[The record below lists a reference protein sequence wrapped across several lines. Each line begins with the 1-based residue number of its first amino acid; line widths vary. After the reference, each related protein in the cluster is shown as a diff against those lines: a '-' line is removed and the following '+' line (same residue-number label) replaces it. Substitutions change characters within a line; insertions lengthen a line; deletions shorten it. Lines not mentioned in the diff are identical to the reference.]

1 MRFVLIGQPNCGKS
15 TLFNQVSGYKAET
28 GNFSGTSVT
37 YIESKV
43 RVAGDVIDLVD
54 LPGTYSLVG
63 SNPAEREVFKY
74 LTSNDYDVIL
84 NVIDASHLSLGLCLT
99 MELLEINKPII
110 LILNM
115 MDEADH
121 NGIHVDTR
129 QLQDLLGLSVVPMI
143 ANKGR
148 GVKDAFI
155 EAYRIGKLGLL
166 TLRQQYSTDL
176 EERISEV
183 AKLCGEVAI
192 ILPSDSMAIKLLEG
206 DETIIDLVKTI
217 SPELAGIIE
226 SRRQE
231 ISSKFHEST
240 DWVISSERH
249 RKANTIANKVTKQ
262 GERRLNVRDRLDSY
276 LLHPFWGYVF
286 LVVILYGFFQA
297 IYSIGSLIEPPIL
310 ESFSFLQ
317 NWILKGIPHS
327 GFLYEV
333 LVGLIQGIS
342 GGIAIVLPYLMPFLI
357 GLGILEDTGYLPR
370 VAFLMDA
377 LMHKLGLHGRAI
389 VPFILGYGCNVP
401 SIMSTRLIED
411 KKERFIAAALATM
424 VPCAARLAVVFGLV
438 AFYLG
443 PFVALLI
450 YLFNLFVIALT
461 GRILSRLLP
470 DDSPGMI
477 MEIPVYRIPTIK
489 TLLNKTWYRVKEF
502 IIEAWP
508 ILIVGSIVLSIL
520 NYFDLTQYL
529 NMIALPFSWLLG
541 LPQEVGMPLIFGVL
555 RKELSLLMLG
565 QALGSMN
572 FNLVLSPVQMITFT
586 VFVIFYMPCLA
597 TIAVIRKELGN
608 KSMWVIMGLTI
619 IIATVSALVVRFIS
633 MIFL

>member
-1 MRFVLIGQPNCGKS
+1 MKFVLIGQPNCGKS

-28 GNFSGTSVT
+28 GNFSGTSVS

-43 RVAGDVIDLVD
+43 RVVGDVVELVD

-74 LTSNDYDVIL
+74 LTTNDYDVIL
-84 NVIDASHLSLGLCLT
+84 NVIDASHLALGLGLT
-99 MELLEINKPII
+99 LELLELNKPIV
-110 LILNM
+110 LVLNM

-121 NGIHVDTR
+121 IGIHVDIR
-129 QLQDLLGLSVVPMI
+129 ELEKLLGLSVVPMI

-155 EAYRIGKLGLL
+155 EGYRVGNLDLL
-166 TLRQQYSTDL
+166 PTRQKYSPDL
-176 EERISEV
+176 ENQIKKV
-183 AKLCGEVAI
+183 AMLCDKGDF
-192 ILPSDSMAIKLLEG
+192 ILSSDSMGIKLLEN
-206 DETIIDLVKTI
+206 DEIILDLIKSNHNHI
-217 SPELAGIIE
+217 SEKVELL
-226 SRRQE
+226 RQE
-231 ISSKFHEST
+231 IFKKYKESAE
-240 DWVISSERH
+240 WVINAERH
-249 RKANTIANKVTKQ
+249 GKASTIAMKVTKQ
-262 GERRLNVRDRLDSY
+262 GERQFSVRDKLDSY
-276 LLHPFWGYVF
+276 LLHPFWGYIF
-286 LVVILYGFFQA
+286 LIIILYVFFQV
-297 IYSIGSLIEPPIL
+297 IYSIGSFIEPPIL
-310 ESFSFLQ
+310 EGFSVFQ
-317 NWILKGIPHS
+317 EWVLKGISRS
-327 GFLYEV
+327 GFLNEV
-333 LVGLIQGIS
+333 IIGLIQGIS
-342 GGIAIVLPYLMPFLI
+342 GGVAIVLPYLMPFLI
-357 GLGILEDTGYLPR
+357 GLGILEDTGYVPR

-401 SIMSTRLIED
+401 SIMATRLMED

-443 PFVALLI
+443 PIVALLI

-461 GRILSRLLP
+461 GRILSKLLP
-470 DDSPGMI
+470 EDTPGMI
-477 MEIPVYRIPTIK
+477 MEIPVYRIPTFK
-489 TLLNKTWYRVKEF
+489 TIINKTWFRVKEF
-502 IIEAWP
+502 IVEAWP

-529 NMIALPFSWLLG
+529 NLITKPLSWLLG

-572 FNLVLSPVQMITFT
+572 FDLVLSPVQMITFT

-597 TIAVIRKELGN
+597 TLAVIRKELGN
-608 KSMWVIMGLTI
+608 KSMWVIMGITI
-619 IIATVSALVVRFIS
+619 IIATVSALAVRFIS

>member
-1 MRFVLIGQPNCGKS
+1 MKFVLIGQPNCGKS

-43 RVAGDVIDLVD
+43 RVSGDVVELVD

-74 LTSNDYDVIL
+74 LTKNDYDVIL
-84 NVIDASHLSLGLCLT
+84 NVIDASHLALGLGLT
-99 MELLEINKPII
+99 MELLELNKPIV

-121 NGIHVDTR
+121 IGIHVDIKK
-129 QLQDLLGLSVVPMI
+129 LEKLLGLSVVPMI

-148 GVKDAFI
+148 GVKDAFV
-155 EAYRIGKLGLL
+155 EGYRVGRLGLVPS
-166 TLRQQYSTDL
+166 RQKYNPEL
-176 EERISEV
+176 ELQIKEA
-183 AKLCGEVAI
+183 AKLCSNVEYL
-192 ILPSDSMAIKLLEG
+192 LPADSMGIKLLEN
-206 DETIIDLVKTI
+206 DEIILDFVKYNCNDI
-217 SPELAGIIE
+217 SEKVAELRQQVFLKYRE
-226 SRRQE
+226 SA
-231 ISSKFHEST
+231 
-240 DWVISSERH
+240 DWVISAERH
-249 RKANTIANKVTKQ
+249 GKASNLAMKVTKQ
-262 GERRLNVRDRLDSY
+262 GERRINVRDKLDSY
-276 LLHPFWGYVF
+276 LLHPFWGYIF
-286 LVVILYGFFQA
+286 LIIILYGFFQA
-297 IYSIGSLIEPPIL
+297 IYTIGSFIEPPIL
-310 ESFSFLQ
+310 DAFAAFQGWALS
-317 NWILKGIPHS
+317 GIKNR

-333 LVGLIQGIS
+333 IVGLIQGIS
-342 GGIAIVLPYLMPFLI
+342 GGVAIVLPYLMPFLI

-401 SIMSTRLIED
+401 SIMATRLMED

-443 PFVALLI
+443 PLVALLI
-450 YLFNLFVIALT
+450 YLFNLFIIALT

-470 DDSPGMI
+470 EDAPGMI

-489 TLLNKTWYRVKEF
+489 TIINKTWYRVKEF

-529 NMIALPFSWLLG
+529 NLIAKPLSWLLG
-541 LPQEVGMPLIFGVL
+541 LPSEVGMPLIFGVL

-597 TIAVIRKELGN
+597 TIAVIRKELGY
-608 KSMWVIMGLTI
+608 KSMWVIMGITI
-619 IIATVSALVVRFIS
+619 IIATVSALVVRLIS
-633 MIFL
+633 MIFY